1 VQRNLKIRLGK
12 GATWPFR
19 KNALKTTFA
28 TRLRKI
34 IDQCHNGSQA
44 VAAIKWGST
53 TATISRVYNGL
64 NIPRTQLVQQ
74 ICRTPG
80 LNIAWFITGVGK
92 PFDNINEIKLPVF
105 NTLLPQRL
113 TKEHSAALGYRKTV
127 RYREADTRYWYYA
140 LHHSVMFNS
149 GDRQLMQQYLL
160 VETDAEYIDRHLH
173 AHSIVSVMLPNKNP
187 VFARVSHRDQHGI
200 RLKLFNAGT
209 SCRDGGATLDDIE
222 SITQA
227 TPNWLEYPYD
237 AKFDR
242 EFLGN
247 IRKAQATWTIHL
259 TNTKDILG
267 LVIAREED
275 NG

>member
-1 VQRNLKIRLGK
+1 
-12 GATWPFR
+12 
-19 KNALKTTFA
+19 LKTTFA

-44 VAAIKWGST
+44 VAASKWGST

-64 NIPRTQLVQQ
+64 NIPSTELVQQ

-113 TKEHSAALGYRKTV
+113 TKEHSSAALGYRKTV
-127 RYREADTRYWYYA
+127 RYREADTRYWYHA

-149 GDRQLMQQYLL
+149 GDRHLLQQYVL

-173 AHSIVSVMLPNKNP
+173 ARSIVSVMLPNKNP
-187 VFARVSHRDQHGI
+187 VFARVSHRDQRGI
-200 RLKLFNAGT
+200 RLKLFPAGA
-209 SCRDGGATLDDIE
+209 SCRDGGATSGDIQNND
-222 SITQA
+222 QA
-227 TPNWLEYPYD
+227 TPSWLEYPDD
-237 AKFDR
+237 AKSNM
-242 EFLGN
+242 EFLTN